1 MRWITDPPEF
11 SLDGEGVVVR
21 LISKAEP
28 DIFIRLSRHE
38 CRMAAV
44 RIGRLLDD
52 AEREQHARVSKLCE
66 GGH

>member
-1 MRWITDPPEF
+1 MRWITEPPEF
-11 SLDGEGVVVR
+11 SLSGDGVAVKLVSEG
-21 LISKAEP
+21 EP

-44 RIGRLLDD
+44 RVTRLLDD
-52 AEREQHARVSKLCE
+52 AEREQHARVARLCS